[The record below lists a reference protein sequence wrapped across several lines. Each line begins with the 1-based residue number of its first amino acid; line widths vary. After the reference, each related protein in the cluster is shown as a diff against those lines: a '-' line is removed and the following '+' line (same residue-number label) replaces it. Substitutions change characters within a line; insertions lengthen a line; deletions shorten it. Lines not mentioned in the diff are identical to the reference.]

1 MGYLL
6 AAYSLVLGTL
16 AVYAVR
22 LARRRR
28 ALLTQLASPGHV
40 PGHGGDPANSG
51 EAEPG
56 SPGGVSG

>member
-6 AAYSLVLGTL
+6 AAYALVLGTL
-16 AVYAVR
+16 VVYAVR

-40 PGHGGDPANSG
+40 SGHRGDGADSV

-56 SPGGVSG
+56 SPG